1 MIAYFDASALTKL
14 FLDEPGS
21 LEVQELWDSPLAS
34 ATSEL
39 AIVEL
44 ACTLASASRAGR
56 LDAEPP
62 SSALDGTF
70 LSERAVLLRADPAL
84 VRDAA
89 SLGAEHGLRAL
100 DALHVASA
108 LTLWEA
114 GPVLVSWD
122 ERQRRG
128 AAAAGLPVYP

>member
-1 MIAYFDASALTKL
+1 VIAYFDASALAKL

-21 LEVQELWDSPLAS
+21 PEVQELWNGPVAA

-56 LDAEPP
+56 LDRDPP

-70 LSERAVLLRADPAL
+70 LSERAVLLRAEPAL
-84 VRDAA
+84 VREAA
-89 SLGAEHGLRAL
+89 SLGAQHGLRAL

-108 LTLWEA
+108 LTLWDA
-114 GPVLVSWD
+114 DPVLVSWD

-128 AAAAGLPVYP
+128 ATAVGLPVYP